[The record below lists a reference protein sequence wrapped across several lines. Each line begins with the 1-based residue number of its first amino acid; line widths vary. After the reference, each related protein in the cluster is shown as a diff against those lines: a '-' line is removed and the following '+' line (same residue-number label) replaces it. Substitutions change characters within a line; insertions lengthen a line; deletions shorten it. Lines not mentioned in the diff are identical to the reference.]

1 MRILNDWGRCTKN
14 ALGERWLKKGRKQG
28 NNSVLESSFPKEE
41 GERVSSYGACF
52 IPHLIV
58 QPTYI
63 SKHCIFHMLE
73 SITKHPS
80 SARPFGSSPVPHAN
94 ATSGKGR
101 NPLSC
106 LKASFYL
113 LSSAELLL
121 LPAAHSNIP
130 LYQRHLKLSPHL
142 LLCPKPRLTSRAS
155 PAHRQQIQMSTN
167 PITMKMNRSSF
178 VSRGTR

>member
-1 MRILNDWGRCTKN
+1 MI
-14 ALGERWLKKGRKQG
+14 KKKKEEKEG
-28 NNSVLESSFPKEE
+28 NNNALESSFPKEE
-41 GERVSSYGACF
+41 GERDSSYGACF
-52 IPHLIV
+52 IPLLIAQTHLHFKALHF
-58 QPTYI
+58 
-63 SKHCIFHMLE
+63 SCAG

-80 SARPFGSSPVPHAN
+80 SAQPFGSSPAPHAN

-113 LSSAELLL
+113 LSSVELLL

-130 LYQRHLKLSPHL
+130 LYRRHSRLSPHL
-142 LLCPKPRLTSRAS
+142 LLGPKPRLTSRAS

-167 PITMKMNRSSF
+167 PITVKMNRSSF